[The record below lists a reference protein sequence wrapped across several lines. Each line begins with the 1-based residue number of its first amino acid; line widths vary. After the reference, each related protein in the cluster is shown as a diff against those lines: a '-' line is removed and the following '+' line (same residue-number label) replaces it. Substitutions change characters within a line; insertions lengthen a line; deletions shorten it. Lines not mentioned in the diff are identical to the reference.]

1 MRRFC
6 LALLLIAGG
15 AAALAAPPGRYVP
28 PNIWRDADDAARH
41 EAWYGG
47 QLRAMAEPI
56 LSRQEVRSGF
66 RRRFRML
73 VLPSF
78 HRPYAI
84 RVDQE
89 RSGRARV
96 RIVRLTGRGGYG
108 PGEIFEQESFALT
121 ADQAARLDRD
131 IEASGLAS
139 APPRAR
145 AACLDGAQF
154 IFELIDAQANRF
166 VDRHQCSLNRALET
180 LVWRIDGLR
189 RTVGSDIAEYRG
201 GPAGTLRLG
210 D

>member
-1 MRRFC
+1 VRRFC
-6 LALLLIAGG
+6 LALLLIGAG
-15 AAALAAPPGRYVP
+15 AAAPAAPHERYFP
-28 PNIWRDADDAARH
+28 LENWRNADDAAHH

-56 LSRQEVRSGF
+56 LSRREDRSGF

-73 VLPSF
+73 VLPTF

-84 RVDQE
+84 RVDE
-89 RSGRARV
+89 LASGAAHV

-108 PGEIFEQESFALT
+108 PGEILEQESYTLT
-121 ADQAARLDRD
+121 ADQAARLDGD

-145 AACLDGAQF
+145 AACTDGAQLV
-154 IFELIDAQANRF
+154 FELVAAQANRF

-189 RTVGSDIAEYRG
+189 RTVGSDLAEYRA
-201 GPAGTLRLG
+201 GPARTLRMG

>member
-1 MRRFC
+1 MRSFC
-6 LALLLIAGG
+6 LALLLIG
-15 AAALAAPPGRYVP
+15 AAAFAAPHGRYVP
-28 PNIWRDADDAARH
+28 PDIWRDADDAARR

-56 LSRQEVRSGF
+56 LRRREDRSGF

-78 HRPYAI
+78 HPPYAI

-89 RSGRARV
+89 TSGTARV
-96 RIVRLTGRGGYG
+96 RIVRLTGRGGYA
-108 PGEIFEQESFALT
+108 PGEILEQESYALT
-121 ADQAARLDRD
+121 ADQAARLDGD

-139 APPRAR
+139 APPRAG
-145 AACLDGAQF
+145 AACIDGAHF
-154 IFELIDAQANRF
+154 IFELVDARGNRF

-189 RTVGSDIAEYRG
+189 RTVGSDLAEYAEG
-201 GPAGTLRLG
+201 GAGTLRQG

>member
-1 MRRFC
+1 ML
-6 LALLLIAGG
+6 LALLL
-15 AAALAAPPGRYVP
+15 LAAPPGLYVP
-28 PNIWRDADDAARH
+28 PNIWRDTEDAARH

-47 QLRAMAEPI
+47 QLRAMGEPI
-56 LSRQEVRSGF
+56 LSRREVPAGF

-84 RVDQE
+84 RVDRE
-89 RSGRARV
+89 TSGRARV
-96 RIVRLTGRGGYG
+96 RIARLTGRGGYA
-108 PGEIFEQESFALT
+108 PGEIFEQESYALT

-139 APPRAR
+139 APPRAS
-145 AACLDGAQF
+145 APCLDGAHF
-154 IFELIDAQANRF
+154 IFELVDARANRF
-166 VDRHQCSLNRALET
+166 VDRHQCGLNRALET

-189 RTVGSDIAEYRG
+189 RTVGSDLAEYRG
-201 GPAGTLRLG
+201 GQARTLRLG

>member
-6 LALLLIAGG
+6 LALLLIGAG
-15 AAALAAPPGRYVP
+15 AAALAAPHGLYVP
-28 PNIWRDADDAARH
+28 LDIWRDAEDAARH

-47 QLRAMAEPI
+47 HLRAMAEPI
-56 LSRQEVRSGF
+56 LSRREDHSDF

-78 HRPYAI
+78 HPPYAI
-84 RVDQE
+84 RVDQGT
-89 RSGRARV
+89 SGRARV
-96 RIVRLTGRGGYG
+96 RIVRLTGRGGYA
-108 PGEIFEQESFALT
+108 PGEILEQESYTLT

-145 AACLDGAQF
+145 AACIDGVQF
-154 IFELIDAQANRF
+154 VFELVDAQANRF

-189 RTVGSDIAEYRG
+189 RTVGSDLAQYRG
-201 GPAGTLRLG
+201 GPAGTLRQG